1 MKFRKLEKN
10 ATAYVQREKKRAWK
24 EEINRSLK
32 KLVEGEGTF
41 VGDGRVSIA
50 IILLTVV
57 AICLII
63 SIIAFLA
70 GETWALKL
78 FGFGVVAPTLLAW
91 WIAGLY
97 DKRCLQDNNPFK
109 PADKNEIAPSKIL
122 PLYLNNQI
130 SKLEK
135 ELLGEESRYQT
146 THKEVEEINR
156 RARRVSE
163 QLEIRLTANETKYLH
178 EAYARALK
186 VIEHSE
192 GVLEKLKT
200 FRGIRHLKT
209 WNLFE
214 K

>member
-178 EAYARALK
+178 EAY
-186 VIEHSE
+186 
-192 GVLEKLKT
+192 
-200 FRGIRHLKT
+200 
-209 WNLFE
+209 
-214 K
+214 

>member
-70 GETWALKL
+70 GETWA
-78 FGFGVVAPTLLAW
+78 A
-91 WIAGLY
+91 
-97 DKRCLQDNNPFK
+97 K
-109 PADKNEIAPSKIL
+109 PE
-122 PLYLNNQI
+122 
-130 SKLEK
+130 
-135 ELLGEESRYQT
+135 
-146 THKEVEEINR
+146 
-156 RARRVSE
+156 
-163 QLEIRLTANETKYLH
+163 
-178 EAYARALK
+178 
-186 VIEHSE
+186 
-192 GVLEKLKT
+192 
-200 FRGIRHLKT
+200 
-209 WNLFE
+209 
-214 K
+214 